1 MYKFK
6 NFSESAN
13 RSISAGIDIAE
24 KMGHITVGT
33 EHILLGIMAQGKSD
47 VNDLLEKE
55 NINFTSLYNAI
66 STIFGTGPNSTLTH
80 EDLTVNAV
88 SVLKKAS
95 ITAQN
100 NLKWT
105 VDISDILLEI
115 LNVDNCMAKQIL
127 LMYIKDEQ
135 VFKQSVEKI
144 CRKFGS
150 LQFQNNKKEDEV
162 KKEYKTLE
170 KYSKNLVKLAKRN
183 AFDPCVERDT
193 EINRILEILL
203 RRQKNNPCIVGPA
216 GVGKTAIVEGVANM
230 IAQKT
235 SPCEMWNK
243 QIYSLDVTQLLAGT
257 KYRGDFEERLKDI
270 IEEVSDD
277 RNVILFID
285 EIHIITSAGAA
296 EGAIDAANI
305 LKPALARGKVQI
317 IGATTE
323 DEYRK
328 VIEKDSALERRF
340 CKLQVE
346 EPSIDASI
354 NILNSLRARY
364 ESHHKIQITS
374 QAVES
379 CVKLSERYIQGRY
392 LPDKAVDLMDCAC
405 ARTKLSEKTVL
416 TRAIVEKVISEYT
429 KIPLEQLSK
438 QEKND
443 FKDLEKNLS
452 SSIIGQEKAVKAVA
466 DAMKKWRAG
475 LREKNR
481 PISSF
486 LFLGPTGVGKTQTC
500 KVLSKCLYGDENA
513 VIRIDCSEYGEKND
527 INKLIGSPP
536 GYIGYDDAGK
546 LEKELLKRPYSVVLF
561 DEIEKAHPDLCNIL
575 LQILDDGFITTS
587 RGKQVSFKN
596 AVIIMTS
603 NVGAQQINSASG
615 ELGFSIQSSSK
626 DEINNNKVQMALK
639 QHFSPEFIGRI
650 DEIITFELLTP
661 QNVEKITEI
670 MLGQLK
676 DRLNNLNITLNCSD
690 KLLKYI
696 SQKGYSASYGARPL
710 RKEISNT
717 IENFL
722 SEGIFDGK
730 IKADDVIYLD
740 IENEQVVMK

>member
-235 SPCEMWNK
+235 APCEMWNK